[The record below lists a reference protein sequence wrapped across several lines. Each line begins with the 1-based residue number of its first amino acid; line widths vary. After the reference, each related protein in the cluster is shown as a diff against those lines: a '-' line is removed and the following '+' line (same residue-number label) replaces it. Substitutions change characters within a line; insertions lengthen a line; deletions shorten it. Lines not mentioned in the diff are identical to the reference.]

1 MEETCWALF
10 ANTLDKH
17 LTGEIGLLR
26 RCPELARSAVRTMF
40 LDLLRKS
47 LLSIGGWGLAPKF
60 STDDTYSTRQQ
71 IPRSRR
77 TRDFDCPILQ
87 AFGSPL
93 KNRKPRWRAARS
105 VEEPKTTLASGTTP
119 RDEGTRYPARM
130 TPCGPNCERDRETRL
145 WKKLAP
151 SYRTQRESSRYCPE
165 RCPETAE

>member
-1 MEETCWALF
+1 
-10 ANTLDKH
+10 
-17 LTGEIGLLR
+17 
-26 RCPELARSAVRTMF
+26 MF

-119 RDEGTRYPARM
+119 RDEGTRYNASESAGSVERHALCSPVSALLGLSSLS
-130 TPCGPNCERDRETRL
+130 GPR
-145 WKKLAP
+145 
-151 SYRTQRESSRYCPE
+151 
-165 RCPETAE
+165 